1 MMRKETDK
9 NVKEHFESF
18 LITYQEV
25 LENRMKDP
33 NFKFDYVD

>member
-9 NVKEHFESF
+9 NDKEHFESF

-25 LENRMKDP
+25 LENRMKDR